1 MIKSS
6 ILGQI
11 CLTFYIN
18 FSSMLITVKEKFF
31 VQNSEKNAAKIR
43 HLEV

>member
-1 MIKSS
+1 M
-6 ILGQI
+6 
-11 CLTFYIN
+11 FYFLYKLLFN
-18 FSSMLITVKEKFF
+18 AYYAKRKFF